1 MNGIAFDDMGLPAL
15 ALVSNS
21 HQVVGSAHNGKLRQ
35 AGVPVVATR
44 CQGII
49 HDFVMLNALRGT
61 NAADAA
67 ITQAA
72 TYLRRSLRTTAPK
85 AR

>member
-1 MNGIAFDDMGLPAL
+1 
-15 ALVSNS
+15 
-21 HQVVGSAHNGKLRQ
+21 
-35 AGVPVVATR
+35 
-44 CQGII
+44 
-49 HDFVMLNALRGT
+49 MLNALRGT